1 MITELG
7 FPVFIKPA
15 NMGSSVGITKAG
27 STQALHAGM
36 AEALKWDRKVLIEQA
51 VPNARELEVSVL
63 GNNDLQTSLVGEI
76 VPSRD
81 FYDYAAKYLDKGEQA
96 SGLHIPAKIPAAAQ
110 QLIRETAIEVCEAVD
125 VRGMARVD
133 FLMNGETG
141 DIYISE
147 INTIPGFTDISMY
160 PKLWQAAGM
169 GYGELLDT
177 LIDLARGVRPKYIG
191 DLQLAKCVRRTS

>member
-1 MITELG
+1 VIGNDTL
-7 FPVFIKPA
+7 KA
-15 NMGSSVGITKAG
+15 SV
-27 STQALHAGM
+27 
-36 AEALKWDRKVLIEQA
+36 
-51 VPNARELEVSVL
+51 
-63 GNNDLQTSLVGEI
+63 VGEI

-81 FYDYAAKYLDKGEQA
+81 FYDYAAKYLDKGDAA

-141 DIYISE
+141 DIFVSE

-160 PKLWQAAGM
+160 PKLWQAAGV

-177 LIDLARGVRPKYIG
+177 LIDLARECGK
-191 DLQLAKCVRRTS
+191 